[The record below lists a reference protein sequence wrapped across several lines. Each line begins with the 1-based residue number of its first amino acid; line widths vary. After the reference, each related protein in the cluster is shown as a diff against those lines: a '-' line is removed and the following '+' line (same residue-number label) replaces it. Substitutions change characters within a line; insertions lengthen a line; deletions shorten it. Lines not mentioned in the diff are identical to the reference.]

1 MTELLGLED
10 DIPLGFEGQ
19 RRMGDFVAK
28 DVNTID
34 GHIGNFENME
44 QRYSEQVSFDSF
56 HSFHFKTSSGP
67 FIGVIRAN
75 PVADSPKTYSQQEH
89 PLK

>member
-56 HSFHFKTSSGP
+56 HFKTSSGP
-67 FIGVIRAN
+67 SIGVIWAN
-75 PVADSPKTYSQQEH
+75 PIADSPKTYSQQEH